1 MAKSLLFIPDISGFT
16 KFIQTTEVEHSQHV
30 ISELLEVLI
39 AANIEDLRL
48 AEIEGDALFFYKD
61 GEVLSQERLLAQI
74 ETMFTAFHSHL
85 KLMEINRICPCNA
98 CSSAAKLELK
108 IMAHCGELQYIEV
121 QGKRKPFGQQVIE
134 AHRLLKNSIDSDNYV
149 LVSKDL
155 ASTIE
160 LPIYYF
166 SKVYR
171 FKEGKDTYDGKEIA
185 YIYSI
190 IDKEKLNLNTI
201 GKGKKV
207 SFERPSNLSF
217 EYTFKI
223 AGATLLEYVSNYG
236 YRHQWVKGVDEFIYN
251 ESEVTRLGTEHLCV
265 INGKHLN
272 FIAVSKDA
280 QPGQLVY
287 GEMTTSPPIV
297 DEVYQFY
304 IITPLT
310 ENSCKLEAE
319 VYWKARSPFK
329 KLMIQLFAKR
339 IFKKNTRA
347 ALDGLSRFVAQQ
359 SEETV

>member
-30 ISELLEVLI
+30 IAELLEVLI

-85 KLMEINRICPCNA
+85 KLMELNRICPCNA

-134 AHRLLKNSIDSDNYV
+134 AHRLLKNSIDSENYV

-155 ASTIE
+155 ATTIE
-160 LPIYYF
+160 LPIYYY

-171 FKEGKDTYDGKEIA
+171 FKEGKDTYDGKEVE

-190 IDKEKLNLNTI
+190 IDKAKLNLNTI
-201 GKGKKV
+201 SKGKKIT
-207 SFERPSNLSF
+207 FDRPPNLSF
-217 EYTFKI
+217 QYSFKI
-223 AGATLLEYVSNYG
+223 AATTLLEYVSNYG
-236 YRHQWVKGVDEFIYN
+236 YRHQWVQGVDEFVYN
-251 ESEVTRLGTEHLCV
+251 EKEVTRLGTEHLCV

-272 FIAVSKDA
+272 FVAVTKDA

-304 IITPLT
+304 IITPIT
-310 ENSCKLEAE
+310 DTTCKLEAE
-319 VYWKARSPFK
+319 IYWKARSPLK
-329 KLMIQLFAKR
+329 KLMILLFAKK
-339 IFKKNTRA
+339 IFKKNTSD
-347 ALDGLSRFVAQQ
+347 ALDGLAKFVVQKTAD
-359 SEETV
+359 TL